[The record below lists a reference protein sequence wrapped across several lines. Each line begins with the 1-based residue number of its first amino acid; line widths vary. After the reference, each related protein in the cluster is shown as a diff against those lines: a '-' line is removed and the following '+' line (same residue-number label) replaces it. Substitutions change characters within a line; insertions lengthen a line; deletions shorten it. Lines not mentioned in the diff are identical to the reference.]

1 VPQAC
6 AGGARVWLVRRKKPY
21 VNDTVGDWSLLG
33 AQTALSEYLDRSSRA
48 GVPICSLRRTRRNLT
63 RDAGTRSSNTTKMPR
78 ALTVVE
84 VRQMLALLSYDDLA
98 IGRDERTSSPSCWRP
113 DSGAHRE
120 SGCARCMRTPLLS
133 HGIGT
138 ALITLYVVGRTSRS
152 RYTIPVTYVPYNGAL
167 LFGTPFRWDQPDH
180 RHTDRHPVQRPTA
193 TRRRAR
199 GHRRGRRRGLYEVM
213 LRANRNFATFNKI
226 RVDQAGSPNAEHLH
240 ASLPAGTRAFLLS
253 PR

>member
-138 ALITLYVVGRTSRS
+138 ALITLYVVAHRGAGTQSRLPTSRTTERCCS
-152 RYTIPVTYVPYNGAL
+152 ARHFAGTNLITGIPIDIRFKGQRRPADVHAVT
-167 LFGTPFRWDQPDH
+167 
-180 RHTDRHPVQRPTA
+180 
-193 TRRRAR
+193 
-199 GHRRGRRRGLYEVM
+199 
-213 LRANRNFATFNKI
+213 
-226 RVDQAGSPNAEHLH
+226 DQAGVV
-240 ASLPAGTRAFLLS
+240 GCMR
-253 PR
+253 